1 MHDLKEH
8 FIDAVELT
16 RLLNRSL
23 TTVHFYRKT
32 GKIPAPTAKLN
43 TVFLWD
49 REQIMDW
56 YAENNGVYTFPP
68 DIEPCNDPCF
78 YCGGVK

>member
-49 REQIMDW
+49 RKEIEHW
-56 YAENNGVYTFPP
+56 YAENNDYYALELD
-68 DIEPCNDPCF
+68 DIEPANDPCF
-78 YCGGVK
+78 YCEGV